1 MFIISKHKLYSILT
15 EIASI

>member
-1 MFIISKHKLYSILT
+1 MFIIFKLKLYSILT

>member
-1 MFIISKHKLYSILT
+1 MFIIVKLKLYSILT

>member
-1 MFIISKHKLYSILT
+1 MFIILKLKLYSILT